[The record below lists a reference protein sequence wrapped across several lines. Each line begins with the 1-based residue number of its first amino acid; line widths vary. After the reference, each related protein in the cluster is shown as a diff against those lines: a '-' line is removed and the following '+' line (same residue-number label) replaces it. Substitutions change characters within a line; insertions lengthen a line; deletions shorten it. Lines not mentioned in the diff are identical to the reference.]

1 MEFLT
6 NPWFIVVTV
15 VIIAALIYLGIK
27 FYYKNKKD
35 EPLFFDRLRDAE
47 INITIRKPI
56 KENTPIEKTPV

>member
-15 VIIAALIYLGIK
+15 VIIAVLTYLAIK
-27 FYYKNKKD
+27 FYYKSKD
-35 EPLFFDRLRDAE
+35 EPLLFDRLKDAE